1 MWSQVGYYRTNSSG
15 NMTTSLVTTT
25 GASGGD
31 YCVPAAFGLTT
42 ITSSAFGTYVDALTA
57 NGATYL
63 DTGMTWGA
71 RLSSPDGMFS
81 DVVNATPTN
90 GGQVG
95 RHLIFMTDGQMD
107 TANYVTQSWGIEY
120 LDRRVT
126 DDGSKSED
134 DARHTQRFRA
144 MCDAIKAKGI
154 RIWVIAF
161 TSSLSTDLTYCASS
175 SSSYTATSA
184 SALDTAF
191 QSIAKQVGELRL
203 NQ

>member
-1 MWSQVGYYRTNSSG
+1 
-15 NMTTSLVTTT
+15 
-25 GASGGD
+25 
-31 YCVPAAFGLTT
+31 
-42 ITSSAFGTYVDALTA
+42 
-57 NGATYL
+57 
-63 DTGMTWGA
+63 
-71 RLSSPDGMFS
+71 
-81 DVVNATPTN
+81 
-90 GGQVG
+90 
-95 RHLIFMTDGQMD
+95 
-107 TANYVTQSWGIEY
+107 
-120 LDRRVT
+120 
-126 DDGSKSED
+126 
-134 DARHTQRFRA
+134 